1 MIEEA
6 QRVEKE
12 ESRKINVKRGIPNR
26 IKKGFAGKGKP
37 ADGE

>member
-1 MIEEA
+1 V
-6 QRVEKE
+6 QRVEKG
-12 ESRKINVKRGIPNR
+12 ESREINVKRGIPNR